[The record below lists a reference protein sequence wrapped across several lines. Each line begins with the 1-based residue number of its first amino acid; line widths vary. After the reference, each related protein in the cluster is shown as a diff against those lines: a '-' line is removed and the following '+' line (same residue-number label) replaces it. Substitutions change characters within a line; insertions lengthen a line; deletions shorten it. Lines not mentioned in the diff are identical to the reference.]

1 MGQWLPYQS
10 LSAPRGD
17 KTANITSP
25 CLLPSICSCCQNG
38 EELMPTRGNDLLA
51 SLCCSCA
58 CRWLAG
64 GGGQQQ
70 HIKLEHFALVNSQG
84 GNSSEV
90 PCYSREQ
97 LTESCWCARIY
108 TRLGS
113 VGAHINARLVT
124 TQGWVNSGR
133 RAAASKQAKPEIWKT
148 TRKKSIW

>member
-1 MGQWLPYQS
+1 
-10 LSAPRGD
+10 
-17 KTANITSP
+17 
-25 CLLPSICSCCQNG
+25 
-38 EELMPTRGNDLLA
+38 MPTRGNDLLS

-90 PCYSREQ
+90 PCYSKEQ

-108 TRLGS
+108 TGLGS
-113 VGAHINARLVT
+113 VGAHINATLVN

-133 RAAASKQAKPEIWKT
+133 RAAASEQAKPEIWKT